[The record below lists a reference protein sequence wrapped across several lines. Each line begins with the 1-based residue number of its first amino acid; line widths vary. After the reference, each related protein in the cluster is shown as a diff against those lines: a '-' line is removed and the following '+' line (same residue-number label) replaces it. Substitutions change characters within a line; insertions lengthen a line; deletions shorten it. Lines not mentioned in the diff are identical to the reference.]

1 MHRLSFT
8 VAAPLL
14 LLAAACSGGCVSLMA
29 GSIVAAPNVNKPL
42 ILESDPGPPLTE
54 SLLGID
60 EHFRVQVGPPSA
72 SLSVSILN
80 PTNSDAPPRG
90 TILVLH
96 GMSARSAWMHGKARA
111 LADAGYRAVLVDLR
125 GHGASTGQRLTYG
138 LREAED
144 LTYVLDALAI
154 RRLLVGRVGVLGIS
168 YGATTAIH
176 LAAIDRRISAVVA
189 IAPFA
194 DMRSEVSHY
203 TRTIGLP
210 GIGPFLSE
218 EKIQTAVDEA
228 GRIGGFDPDDA
239 NAAEAICQTDAQV
252 LLIHG
257 RADFIIPNEHSQ
269 RLHAAA
275 PDHSDIKLYRG
286 LGHFTIWIDAL
297 GRVDRARGNGLIGI
311 CRWKR

>member
-1 MHRLSFT
+1 M
-8 VAAPLL
+8 
-14 LLAAACSGGCVSLMA
+14 MA
-29 GSIVAAPNVNKPL
+29 GSIVAAPNVNRPL
-42 ILESDPGPPLTE
+42 LLEEDPGPPLTE

-60 EHFRVQVGPPSA
+60 EHFRVGVGPPSA

-80 PTNSDAPPRG
+80 PTNNDAPPRG

-176 LAAIDRRISAVVA
+176 LAAIDRRVSAVVA

-228 GRIGGFDPDDA
+228 GLIGGFDPDDA
-239 NAAEAICQTDAQV
+239 NATQAIRQTDAQV

-257 RADFIIPNEHSQ
+257 RADFIIPDEHSH

-275 PDHSDIKLYRG
+275 PDHSEVKIFPA
-286 LGHFTIWIDAL
+286 LGHFTIWVDAL
-297 GRVDRARGNGLIGI
+297 GRVDRASREWFDRHLPVEAMA
-311 CRWKR
+311 R